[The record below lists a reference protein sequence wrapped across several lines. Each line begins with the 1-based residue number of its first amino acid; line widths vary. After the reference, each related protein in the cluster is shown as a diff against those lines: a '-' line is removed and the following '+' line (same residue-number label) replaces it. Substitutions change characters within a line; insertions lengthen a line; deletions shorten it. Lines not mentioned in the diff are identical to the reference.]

1 MTERRNG
8 VYRGFEMS
16 ANVESHPTGGFHVV
30 ALWVRLTSQ
39 EALANIPVAGGT
51 DGPFADLD
59 SAFAAS
65 FGRIRQAIGNRI
77 DGLSAG

>member
-30 ALWVRLTSQ
+30 ALWVRLTASTVC
-39 EALANIPVAGGT
+39 P
-51 DGPFADLD
+51 PAD
-59 SAFAAS
+59 SPAFQ
-65 FGRIRQAIGNRI
+65 FGAIMNS
-77 DGLSAG
+77 LLFLPSLFLPP